1 MGCIYG
7 CLPDNYNW
15 NIIFR
20 GYDRAIELELKYVS
34 ESLDG
39 TYRLNPSNPSVMYWS
54 GGGNPYWPQERE
66 KIIIEQKN
74 KMVQEALRNGVSRW
88 INNAVKYLNSKDI
101 TNEYKEQF
109 PQMYNYLTDRNNIPY
124 ESIQRIHYEIVET
137 ITKCEKSK
145 EVIEKIKKI
154 EDNEKELAKKIIE
167 NYKKRDYYCNNLF
180 LEIEKSH
187 TKSRELYEEYFTLK
201 KFKRDYNKNNK
212 LYDILYDNS
221 NSKNIFLISNAHR
234 IINMGSELKFLEYL
248 TLEKIKYINNLI
260 KKANPIC
267 IGEKIEINF
276 EKILF

>member
-39 TYRLNPSNPSVMYWS
+39 TYTLNPNNPTVQHWS
-54 GGGNPYWPQERE
+54 GGGDPYWPQKRE

-74 KMVQEALRNGVSRW
+74 KMVQDALRNGVSRW

-145 EVIEKIKKI
+145 EVIEKIKK
-154 EDNEKELAKKIIE
+154 
-167 NYKKRDYYCNNLF
+167 
-180 LEIEKSH
+180 
-187 TKSRELYEEYFTLK
+187 
-201 KFKRDYNKNNK
+201 
-212 LYDILYDNS
+212 
-221 NSKNIFLISNAHR
+221 
-234 IINMGSELKFLEYL
+234 
-248 TLEKIKYINNLI
+248 
-260 KKANPIC
+260 
-267 IGEKIEINF
+267 
-276 EKILF
+276 